1 MSAKNELRFWN
12 QVVIFRSVLC
22 FTSADVLKQRT
33 KDKELYKSI
42 IKEMKVQSNSG
53 FIWLYTLFFYF
64 IPHTR
69 HFVVH
74 IIQSLYAT
82 AVILC
87 VATRCV
93 YVWFTVSV
101 RGCSYTLLSIFL
113 ELIKSR
119 FDSFET
125 TYRPWRNAI
134 IVFFRA

>member
-53 FIWLYTLFFYF
+53 FIWFYTLFIYF